1 MIIANDANATIGAA
15 TSTAKILTADGEVT
29 SLPMMSK
36 EALAGKIV
44 EMIADVF
51 DRKKLNAP

>member
-1 MIIANDANATIGAA
+1 V
-15 TSTAKILTADGEVT
+15 TA
-29 SLPMMSK
+29 LPMMSK